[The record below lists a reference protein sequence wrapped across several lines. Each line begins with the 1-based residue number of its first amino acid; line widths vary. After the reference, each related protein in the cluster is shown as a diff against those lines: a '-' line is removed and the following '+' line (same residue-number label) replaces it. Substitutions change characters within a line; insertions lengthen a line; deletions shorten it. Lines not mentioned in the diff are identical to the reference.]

1 MRNSR
6 CLLNLVSWHFLS
18 SENCFFLRC
27 LVSCFSFQTECHQWC
42 SSGEDRTNTENKKCN
57 FSHIWGD
64 GRFATRLRIYFWFS
78 SFRYLL
84 SCTKYQI
91 LIYSWPKFKEQIWKV
106 DMKKRFRNSASK
118 RSNPIDFPTL
128 KRIELQLSFPFV
140 LLLNI
145 TAVVGTKVWRRWSWT
160 CLRFSTSVAADCKFW
175 LQILIEK
182 FWLQILIANSS
193 QALNVY
199 QIQSMHDYRVA

>member
-1 MRNSR
+1 MTFSIVRELFFF
-6 CLLNLVSWHFLS
+6 CVAWCPVSAFRQS
-18 SENCFFLRC
+18 VINDAAVVRTE
-27 LVSCFSFQTECHQWC
+27 QTV
-42 SSGEDRTNTENKKCN
+42 RTKNAT
-57 FSHIWGD
+57 FWGD
-64 GRFATRLRIYFWFS
+64 GRFATTPRKYFWFS

-145 TAVVGTKVWRRWSWT
+145 TAVVGTKVSRRWSWT

-182 FWLQILIANSS
+182 FWLQILIANSDCKFWM
-193 QALNVY
+193 
-199 QIQSMHDYRVA
+199 QILIANSDCRFWLQIRAKL